1 MTTPR
6 HRPPGQQGSAAV
18 LAVGLVGV
26 LVAVTALVAA
36 LGGMVVDQR
45 RVEAAADLAALA
57 GAAAAQRGD
66 DGCAAAG
73 SVARLNTSRVT
84 RCTAARQ
91 VVQVR
96 VVRTGRQLFGR
107 RFTVASTA
115 RAGPVGVLPPG

>member
-1 MTTPR
+1 MSAPR
-6 HRPPGQQGSAAV
+6 LRPPGQHGSAAV

-66 DGCAAAG
+66 DGCAAAR
-73 SVARLNTSRVT
+73 SVARLNGGRVARCSRVGS
-84 RCTAARQ
+84 
-91 VVQVR
+91 VVEVR
-96 VVRTGRQLFGR
+96 VVRSGRQVLGR
-107 RFTVASTA
+107 TFTAGSTA
-115 RAGPVGVLPPG
+115 RAGPVGVLPAG

>member
-1 MTTPR
+1 MRTPR

-57 GAAAAQRGD
+57 GAAAAQRGN
-66 DGCAAAG
+66 DGCAAAR
-73 SVARLNTSRVT
+73 SVARRNDGRVD
-84 RCTAARQ
+84 RCTVAGS
-91 VVQVR
+91 VVEVR
-96 VVRTGRQLFGR
+96 VVRTGRQVLGR
-107 RFTVASTA
+107 RVTVRSTT
-115 RAGPVGVLPPG
+115 RAGPAGVLPAG